1 MKLQS
6 LGKNLDEYDCGGGL
20 VSGAGRGKSMD
31 DDDGWM
37 IVSQKEGTNGTN
49 ERTEEGRQEE

>member
-1 MKLQS
+1 M
-6 LGKNLDEYDCGGGL
+6 NMIVVGL